1 MQPAPRPLAS
11 VPLGGSLRASR
22 AALLARPLGPLAAV
36 DLADGGALM
45 VEDLGAGWVACP
57 AVADAPARRVPVG
70 QEDTPAAA
78 AVPVRRRLGT
88 ALVLAGALGAAAV
101 ALAAGF
107 SGAPAPAV
115 AGPIAHPGASP
126 PPAVP
131 AVRARARGGRAAT
144 LVRAKP
150 APPPPPA
157 PAAAA
162 PPAVVAPPPAPAPPP
177 LPELPS
183 APAL

>member
-1 MQPAPRPLAS
+1 
-11 VPLGGSLRASR
+11 VPLGGSLRGSR

-36 DLADGGALM
+36 DLADGRALM

-57 AVADAPARRVPVG
+57 GVADAPPVRIPARA
-70 QEDTPAAA
+70 EDAPAAA
-78 AVPVRRRLGT
+78 APPVRRRRLGT

-101 ALAAGF
+101 ALATGF
-107 SGAPAPAV
+107 SGTPAPAV

-131 AVRARARGGRAAT
+131 PVRARARGGRAAP
-144 LVRAKP
+144 LARAQ
-150 APPPPPA
+150 PPPPPVA
-157 PAAAA
+157 AVASPPPVVALPAA
-162 PPAVVAPPPAPAPPP
+162 PVPPP

-183 APAL
+183 APSL